1 MSLLDPILDLFRG
14 KAVTI
19 PPMDGPLKPNTALDD
34 GEVVAAALAPD
45 NLAVLRG
52 VPVYSS
58 HREIRQVGHDHVTV
72 ETCPADVSALAVA
85 DDGTLAVALDDGSLR
100 IG

>member
-19 PPMDGPLKPNTALDD
+19 PPMDGALKPNTALDD
-34 GEVVAAALAPD
+34 AEVVAAALAPD

-52 VPVYSS
+52 TPIYSS
-58 HREIRQVGHDHVTV
+58 HREIRQIGHAPCRARDLPSG
-72 ETCPADVSALAVA
+72 CL
-85 DDGTLAVALDDGSLR
+85 GTRRRRRWHARHRRSTMAA
-100 IG
+100 